1 MMMNRIKNPTP
12 DEVGFVWNNNL
23 KKRTPKEFN

>member
-23 KKRTPKEFN
+23 KKNSERVQ